1 MAESASISSHDDV
14 SGLQSLQIPEVK
26 LRDFEKEYQAR
37 KRTYDEWCKDLKTK
51 LDRLLK
57 DLEKD
62 LHFRAEVVGARVKEA
77 RRIRE
82 NAERDGIALE
92 TALDTMEDIVGAR
105 IVCNNLEDIEKVI
118 QTVSKHPEIKVL
130 KVDPP
135 EKASQGT
142 DLGYRGRHLVAM
154 MRTYWKHDGTNQ
166 LVEIQV
172 RTLLQHAWAVLSH
185 VDFYKPETEEPTAWL
200 KERMKQ
206 LSDRLYELD
215 KSAQVIRGA
224 ADKRYADIKRSL
236 SDEVSAK
243 LAEGTIPAALRSVF
257 ESLSRTD
264 RATQLAAIE
273 IFVQNPS
280 LWEKGMPDLAS
291 EIPKMDEW
299 MKMHLT
305 ERLLAVD
312 PEQLVAFKAVLDVL
326 VGG

>member
-1 MAESASISSHDDV
+1 MAESASTGSHGDESHV
-14 SGLQSLQIPEVK
+14 QSLQIPKVEW
-26 LRDFEKEYQAR
+26 DFEKEYQAR
-37 KRTYDEWCKDLKTK
+37 KRTYDRLCEDLKTK

-57 DLEKD
+57 DLEKEI
-62 LHFRAEVVGARVKEA
+62 HFRAEVAGARVKEA

-82 NAERDGIALE
+82 NAARDHVPLE
-92 TALDTMEDIVGAR
+92 KVLDTMEDIVGAR

-118 QTVSKHPEIKVL
+118 QAVSKHPEIKVL

-135 EKASQGT
+135 ENATRGT
-142 DLGYRGRHLVAM
+142 DRGYRGRHLVAVI
-154 MRTYWKHDGTNQ
+154 RTYRGYDEADQ

-185 VDFYKPETEEPTAWL
+185 VDFYKPEMEKPTTWLEEQ
-200 KERMKQ
+200 MKQ
-206 LSDRLYELD
+206 LSDRLHELD

-224 ADKRYADIKRSL
+224 VDKRYADIKRSL
-236 SDEVSAK
+236 SETVTAK
-243 LAEGTIPAALRSVF
+243 LTEGAIPAALRAVF

-280 LWEKGMPDLAS
+280 LWEKGMADLAK
-291 EIPKMDEW
+291 EVPRMDEW

-305 ERLLAVD
+305 EKLSGID
-312 PEQLVAFKAVLDVL
+312 SQQLIAFKPILDAL